1 MFKKNTICYT
11 LLIICV
17 SLIPIP
23 ELPFPEFSL
32 SDKFL
37 HLIAYFIMSVMW
49 IRLGI
54 LESNKIKWNYS
65 FLVLFT
71 ALTTELL
78 QGILP
83 IGRYFEIADMIANCI
98 GIVLGIFVSYI
109 YIIKNK
115 VT

>member
-1 MFKKNTICYT
+1 MFKKITICYT

-23 ELPFPEFSL
+23 KLPFPEFSL
-32 SDKFL
+32 SDKSL

-49 IRLGI
+49 LRLGF
-54 LESNKIKWNYS
+54 LESNKIKWNYF

-71 ALTTELL
+71 ALITEIL
-78 QGILP
+78 QGVLP
-83 IGRYFEIADMIANCI
+83 IGRYFEIADMVANCI